1 MDRKFPSI
9 IAIDGPAASGK
20 TTVGVLL
27 ARKLDYLFFDT
38 GIMYRAVTGAA
49 LQRLERVDVEVDV
62 TRLAEQVQID
72 VQPPSLADGRLSDV
86 LVDGEDVTWEI
97 RTPEVEANVS
107 QVSAYPGV
115 RDAMT
120 AQQRRIGQRGQV
132 VMVGRDIGTVVFPD
146 AELKVYLD
154 ACVEERAR
162 RRFEELEHRG
172 EPADYEKILKA
183 MKKRDKID
191 STRAVAPLRPA
202 SDAVQ
207 ICSDGVSAEQVV
219 DQILHLAKGAS
230 N

>member
-1 MDRKFPSI
+1 MLQKFPSI
-9 IAIDGPAASGK
+9 VAIDGPAASGK

-27 ARKLDYLFFDT
+27 ARKLGYLFFDT
-38 GIMYRAVTGAA
+38 GIMYRAVTWAA
-49 LQRLERVDVEVDV
+49 LKRLERVGVEVDV

-86 LVDGEDVTWEI
+86 LVDGEDVTWQI

-219 DQILHLAKGAS
+219 DQIMHLMEGAS
-230 N
+230 S

>member
-1 MDRKFPSI
+1 
-9 IAIDGPAASGK
+9 
-20 TTVGVLL
+20 
-27 ARKLDYLFFDT
+27 
-38 GIMYRAVTGAA
+38 
-49 LQRLERVDVEVDV
+49 VEVDV